1 MGNALKAK
9 DAEARKLFPGENV
22 SCFKDSSELIAET
35 DGQVS
40 LNGNVV
46 SVFEHYYVN
55 GDVDYSI
62 GNIDFNGNVTIKGMV
77 LTGFEVKATG
87 DIIVMK
93 GVESAEVRAGRDVK
107 ISGGIIGGG
116 DHIVCCG
123 RNLYVNHLQNA
134 HVEAQ
139 GDVHIANSCVQS
151 LIYCN
156 GKVVLRNLKGAIV
169 GGMVNALCGVE
180 ARTIGTGFGTKTEIA
195 VGKDFLIQKTVEE
208 LNTAVD
214 FQCNNLQKID
224 KVLMPLLEMVK
235 KGIAL
240 DVEKKDKLKLIIEK
254 RSQIQKSIS
263 IMENKRAELE
273 KQVPENVVAM
283 VKIQGTIFAD
293 VTVRI
298 KEHFKQISDPV
309 EHVTI
314 FYNRKHEA
322 IEIGPY

>member
-1 MGNALKAK
+1 
-9 DAEARKLFPGENV
+9 
-22 SCFKDSSELIAET
+22 
-35 DGQVS
+35 
-40 LNGNVV
+40 
-46 SVFEHYYVN
+46 
-55 GDVDYSI
+55 
-62 GNIDFNGNVTIKGMV
+62 
-77 LTGFEVKATG
+77 
-87 DIIVMK
+87 
-93 GVESAEVRAGRDVK
+93 
-107 ISGGIIGGG
+107 
-116 DHIVCCG
+116 
-123 RNLYVNHLQNA
+123 
-134 HVEAQ
+134 
-139 GDVHIANSCVQS
+139 

-263 IMENKRAELE
+263 IMEKMLSRWSKFRAPFL
-273 KQVPENVVAM
+273 PM
-283 VKIQGTIFAD
+283 
-293 VTVRI
+293 
-298 KEHFKQISDPV
+298 
-309 EHVTI
+309 
-314 FYNRKHEA
+314 
-322 IEIGPY
+322 